1 MKCALI
7 FDGSDLKTFS
17 FSNIGGSAT
26 VTEIY
31 TIVSTLYTGEVIDTT
46 TKFDVSDDCKGARIN
61 SKILHYWDDGAD
73 FFADTFP
80 SISGVSSLV
89 NPAFSEDF
97 SVAVVDAGI
106 YLYTAKLTADTPGSY
121 SLAMAD
127 TFHAKKKI
135 FRLINSLVI
144 FTWAEST
151 TAGKFDFKLQFNI
164 ISGSRLTKIGE
175 ITGQTTDEP
184 NFLVS

>member
-7 FDGSDLKTFS
+7 FDGSDLKTFL
-17 FSNIGGSAT
+17 FSNDGVSAT
-26 VTEIY
+26 VIEIH

-46 TKFDVSDDCKGARIN
+46 TKFDVSDDCRGARIN
-61 SKILHYWDDGAD
+61 SKILHYWEDGGD

-80 SISGVSSLV
+80 SVSGVSSFV

-106 YLYTAKLTADTPGSY
+106 YLYTAKLTADTPGPY
-121 SLAMAD
+121 SLARAD

-151 TAGKFDFKLQFNI
+151 AGKFNFKLQFNI
-164 ISGSRLTKIGE
+164 ISGSRVTKIGE